1 MASVETGSQSGS
13 IAELIRDEQ
22 AEFADL
28 LRSIPSEAWAQPS
41 LCEGWTVRDVVVHAA
56 AHIHNQQRDKA
67 TLDEFSR
74 RPNAELIAWLDS
86 PPQESKSR
94 FGWVRRLSG
103 EVQRGE
109 LMIHQQD
116 VRRALDIPRS
126 IPVERVR
133 AVVDFGLTSLGGLG
147 LAYAR
152 QRSKGLHLMS
162 PEAGWTWGSGPELRG
177 PLEAILMAT
186 AGRRSALGDLHG
198 AGVTTLAERIDKP
211 SFLVKKSMAISSSAT
226 AANSNRR

>member
-1 MASVETGSQSGS
+1 MESIQTGPRSGS

-41 LCEGWTVRDVVVHAA
+41 LCKGWTVRDVVAHAA

-67 TLDEFSR
+67 ILQDYSERSD
-74 RPNAELIAWLDS
+74 AELIVWLES
-86 PPQESKSR
+86 PPQESRAR
-94 FGWVRRLSG
+94 FARVRRLSG

-116 VRRALDIPRS
+116 VRRALDLPRS
-126 IPVERVR
+126 IPAERVR
-133 AVVDFGLTSLGGLG
+133 AVLDFGLTSLGSLG

-152 QRSKGLHLMS
+152 QRSKGLQLIS
-162 PEAGWTWGSGPELRG
+162 QEADWTWGSGPELRG

-186 AGRRSALGDLHG
+186 AGRPTALADLHG

-211 SFLVKKSMAISSSAT
+211 SYLVKKSMAISSSAT
-226 AANSNRR
+226 AGTSKPR